1 MFDRVCDQNP
11 VSVLESKTKVQFWYQ
26 YWSQNLFSEIFS
38 QFVFLKLKKG
48 TPLPPPSKLKRKILI
63 KNKRLKPEVEK
74 EELAKY
80 LKGELEIG
88 NEESED
94 TTAGPPAGEG
104 ADPAAAAAPAHRCN
118 FPAESDFSFS
128 LAPLFEAHPY
138 GWYLCLL
145 C

>member
-1 MFDRVCDQNP
+1 MSKNGFRIRNQNKGP
-11 VSVLESKTKVQFWYQ
+11 ILVSVL
-26 YWSQNLFSEIFS
+26 SQNLFCEICSHF
-38 QFVFLKLKKG
+38 FFLKLKKG

-94 TTAGPPAGEG
+94 TTAGPPTGEG

-118 FPAESDFSFS
+118 FPAEYDFSFS
-128 LAPLFEAHPY
+128 IAPLLGAHPY
-138 GWYLCLL
+138 G
-145 C
+145 

>member
-1 MFDRVCDQNP
+1 M
-11 VSVLESKTKVQFWYQ
+11 VLKPKPFLK
-26 YWSQNLFSEIFS
+26 LFSHF
-38 QFVFLKLKKG
+38 FFLKLKKG

-138 GWYLCLL
+138 G
-145 C
+145 

>member
-1 MFDRVCDQNP
+1 MEIT
-11 VSVLESKTKVQFWYQ
+11 SSALQFPR
-26 YWSQNLFSEIFS
+26 FS
-38 QFVFLKLKKG
+38 FLQLKKG

-118 FPAESDFSFS
+118 FPVESELSFS
-128 LAPLFEAHPY
+128 LAPLFGAHPY
-138 GWYLCLL
+138 G
-145 C
+145 

>member
-1 MFDRVCDQNP
+1 MFDPVCDQNKGLIIDIEAKTF
-11 VSVLESKTKVQFWYQ
+11 SVKFFP
-26 YWSQNLFSEIFS
+26 LFF
-38 QFVFLKLKKG
+38 KLKKG

-118 FPAESDFSFS
+118 FPVESELSFS
-128 LAPLFEAHPY
+128 LAPLFGAHPY
-138 GWYLCLL
+138 G
-145 C
+145 

>member
-1 MFDRVCDQNP
+1 M
-11 VSVLESKTKVQFWYQ
+11 K
-26 YWSQNLFSEIFS
+26 LFSHF
-38 QFVFLKLKKG
+38 FFLKLKKG

-118 FPAESDFSFS
+118 FPAESDFS
-128 LAPLFEAHPY
+128 LT
-138 GWYLCLL
+138 
-145 C
+145 